1 MNDPIYE
8 KVPVEDFPW
17 PCARRDAHHPHY
29 DASRSFQP
37 GMKAASPNCPGVQAH
52 PATMS
57 GTLYRLK
64 DAS

>member
-17 PCARRDAHHPHY
+17 PCDRRDAHHDHEV
-29 DASRSFQP
+29 DWGDRVQD
-37 GMKAASPNCPGVQAH
+37 CPGVQAH

-64 DAS
+64 DHP